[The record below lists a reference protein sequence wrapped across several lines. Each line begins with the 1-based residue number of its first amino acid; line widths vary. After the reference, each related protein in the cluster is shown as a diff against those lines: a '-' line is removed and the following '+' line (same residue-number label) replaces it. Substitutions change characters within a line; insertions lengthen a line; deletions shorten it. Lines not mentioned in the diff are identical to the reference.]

1 MGKGPQIRRIIAA
14 KSAQGLQFQMFL
26 SEVVAGTVSIAYF
39 AHNNMALAS
48 YAEMFFVLFQNLAIL
63 ALMLILGRKGGQR
76 KSIASGV
83 PGLIPHAA
91 GYAFA
96 AMIIAIAP
104 GDFLETLYNCTTAV
118 LVLGRAP
125 QIWGNHKAKSTGE
138 LSATTQFLMTA
149 GSAARVFTTQQE
161 GGSSSMVFAFALSA
175 GMNALLLLQMFLYR
189 PKKAKGTVMKGGV
202 RKSTR
207 TPKKKQY

>member
-1 MGKGPQIRRIIAA
+1 
-14 KSAQGLQFQMFL
+14 
-26 SEVVAGTVSIAYF
+26 
-39 AHNNMALAS
+39 
-48 YAEMFFVLFQNLAIL
+48 MFFVLFQNLAIL

-76 KSIASGV
+76 KSIVSGV

-161 GGSSSMVFAFALSA
+161 GGSSSMVLPSRSA
-175 GMNALLLLQMFLYR
+175 RA
-189 PKKAKGTVMKGGV
+189 
-202 RKSTR
+202 
-207 TPKKKQY
+207 